1 MDRFAE
7 WFARPYVALCFLAFG
22 MAVIPLNDALIKLLG
37 DTMPL
42 GQIVTIRSV
51 MSLALIALFS
61 SGLRRMMGL
70 SRAVFWQFVGR
81 GMCLVVAMVLFF
93 ASLGSLSLASAVAI
107 FFTAPL
113 MIALL
118 SVPLLGERIGIHR
131 ILSVVA
137 GMGGCVLIIRPGTA
151 DFQGETL
158 LVLGS
163 ALSYALFQI
172 WTRRLK
178 SVGDL
183 PALVAVQHCCYAAAG
198 GAMLVFNFV
207 MPFPDLENAS
217 LAFLFRGPTSV
228 DAVGLSFIFICA
240 FAVLLLSVASSNA
253 YRCVEASLIAP
264 FEYTAI
270 PMGVFWGIVIWDDWP
285 VSTAWAGMA
294 LILIGGLYAVYRE
307 HARNVAV
314 ITQVPM
320 PASAAMV
327 QNPDSE
333 FESWPDNGPNNGRYS
348 NPTGKC
354 DNNPSKN

>member
-1 MDRFAE
+1 MNRLAE

-37 DTMPL
+37 EAMPL
-42 GQIVTIRSV
+42 GQIVTIRSLI
-51 MSLALIALFS
+51 SLAFIALFS
-61 SGLRRMMGL
+61 SGLQRMIGL
-70 SRAVFWQFVGR
+70 SSSVFWQFVGR

-113 MIALL
+113 LITLL
-118 SVPLLGERIGIHR
+118 SVPLLGEKIGIHR
-131 ILSVVA
+131 VMSVIA
-137 GMGGCVLIIRPGTA
+137 GMAGCLLIIRPGTA
-151 DFQGETL
+151 DFQVETL

-183 PALVAVQHCCYAAAG
+183 PAMVAVQHCCYAVAG
-198 GAMLVFNFV
+198 GVMVLFNIAL
-207 MPFPDLENAS
+207 PFNELENAS
-217 LAFLFRGPTSV
+217 LAFLLRGPISV
-228 DAVGLSFIFICA
+228 DATDFAFIFICA

-270 PMGVFWGIVIWDDWP
+270 PMVFSGAL
-285 VSTAWAGMA
+285 SSGMT
-294 LILIGGLYAVYRE
+294 GRFRRPGLE
-307 HARNVAV
+307 WH
-314 ITQVPM
+314 
-320 PASAAMV
+320 
-327 QNPDSE
+327 
-333 FESWPDNGPNNGRYS
+333 
-348 NPTGKC
+348 
-354 DNNPSKN
+354 

>member
-1 MDRFAE
+1 MRRLAE
-7 WFARPYVALCFLAFG
+7 WFARPYVALCFLALG

-37 DTMPL
+37 EAMPL
-42 GQIVTIRSV
+42 GQIVFIRSLI
-51 MSLALIALFS
+51 SLAFIALFS
-61 SGLRRMMGL
+61 SGLQRMTGL
-70 SRAVFWQFVGR
+70 SSSVFWQFVGR

-113 MIALL
+113 LITLL
-118 SVPLLGERIGIHR
+118 SVPLLGEKIGIHR
-131 ILSVVA
+131 VISVIA
-137 GMGGCVLIIRPGTA
+137 GMAGCLLIIRPGTA

-183 PALVAVQHCCYAAAG
+183 PAMVAAQHCCYAVAG
-198 GAMLVFNFV
+198 GVMVLFNFAL
-207 MPFPDLENAS
+207 PFNELQNAS
-217 LAFLFRGPTSV
+217 LAFLLRGPISV
-228 DAVGLSFIFICA
+228 DVTDFAFISICA
-240 FAVLLLSVASSNA
+240 FAVLLLSIASSNA

-285 VSTAWAGMA
+285 VSSAWAGMG
-294 LILIGGLYAVYRE
+294 LILVGGLYAVYRE
-307 HARNVAV
+307 HTRNVAV

-320 PASAAMV
+320 PASTAMV
-327 QNPDSE
+327 HHAHGGADSAA
-333 FESWPDNGPNNGRYS
+333 
-348 NPTGKC
+348 GKRPG
-354 DNNPSKN
+354 DQP

>member
-1 MDRFAE
+1 MSRLAE
-7 WFARPYVALCFLAFG
+7 WFARPYVALCFLALG

-37 DTMPL
+37 ETMPL
-42 GQIVTIRSV
+42 GQIVAIRSL
-51 MSLALIALFS
+51 MSLAFIALFS
-61 SGLRRMMGL
+61 SGLRRMTGL
-70 SRAVFWQFVGR
+70 SSSVFWQFVGR
-81 GMCLVVAMVLFF
+81 GMCLVVAMILFF

-113 MIALL
+113 LITLL
-118 SVPLLGERIGIHR
+118 SVPLLGEKIGIHR
-131 ILSVVA
+131 VLSVIA
-137 GMGGCVLIIRPGTA
+137 GMAGCLLIIRPGTA

-183 PALVAVQHCCYAAAG
+183 PAMVAVQHCCYAVAG
-198 GAMLVFNFV
+198 GAMVLFNFAL
-207 MPFPDLENAS
+207 PFNDLENAS
-217 LAFLFRGPTSV
+217 LAFLLRGPISV
-228 DAVGLSFIFICA
+228 DATDLVFIFVCA

-285 VSTAWAGMA
+285 VSSAWAGMA
-294 LILIGGLYAVYRE
+294 LILVGGLYAVYRE
-307 HARNVAV
+307 HTRNVAV

-320 PASAAMV
+320 PASTAMV
-327 QNPDSE
+327 HQADVGADSAAGQR
-333 FESWPDNGPNNGRYS
+333 PGDQP
-348 NPTGKC
+348 
-354 DNNPSKN
+354 